1 MRKINMDNLRRYYT
15 QAITRLQD
23 GKLKITKSL
32 GGKNK
37 METKSRYEVIA
48 ELEDKKRSLIKERDS
63 FADKVKESKRELR
76 DAKREVE
83 DSEEALKEFEESI
96 DERKVTIKELIQSI
110 DESLNRFSKISE
122 KK

>member
-63 FADKVKESKRELR
+63 FYSFA
-76 DAKREVE
+76 
-83 DSEEALKEFEESI
+83 
-96 DERKVTIKELIQSI
+96 
-110 DESLNRFSKISE
+110 SLNDILFLIEYQFMNS
-122 KK
+122 